1 MNLPRWTAMAA
12 LAIGVLIFSGC
23 GRFGLSSGPT
33 PTSPPTRTPRATF
46 TPRPE
51 ETSTDVP
58 TETSAP
64 APTVTEAPIDTAVPA
79 TRKPVATARPKP
91 PTAIP
96 PTQGP
101 PPTVPPTKPPYSY
114 LFFPLVCGNASD
126 PAVCNNSQPGIKCS
140 HSGSHHIDVFV
151 ASNYLDPSSVV
162 SGIKVRYSHSAG
174 GGKIEPDETT
184 NYEGKAVKTLSG
196 DLDPPGKN
204 VGTYY
209 AWIVDG
215 SGNQQSDFSPPIV
228 INAKSDSDPTNC
240 WVAEA
245 AFGGG
250 H

>member
-1 MNLPRWTAMAA
+1 MNFPRWTAVAA
-12 LAIGVLIFSGC
+12 IAIGVLILSGC
-23 GRFGLSSGPT
+23 GRFNLTSGPT
-33 PTSPPTRTPRATF
+33 PTSPPTRTPRPTF
-46 TPRPE
+46 TPRSE
-51 ETSTDVP
+51 ETATDVP
-58 TETSAP
+58 TEAATA
-64 APTVTEAPIDTAVPA
+64 APTDTEAPTETAVPA

-101 PPTVPPTKPPYSY
+101 APTAIPTKPPFSY
-114 LFFPLVCGNASD
+114 LFYPLSCGAGSD
-126 PAVCNNSQPGIKCS
+126 PAVCNNSQVGIKCS

-151 ASNYLDPSSVV
+151 ASNYLDPSSVI

-209 AWIVDG
+209 AWVVDG
-215 SGNQQSDFSPPIV
+215 SGNQQSDFSPPIT
-228 INAKSDSDPTNC
+228 INAKSDSDPSTC
-240 WVAEA
+240 WVAEL